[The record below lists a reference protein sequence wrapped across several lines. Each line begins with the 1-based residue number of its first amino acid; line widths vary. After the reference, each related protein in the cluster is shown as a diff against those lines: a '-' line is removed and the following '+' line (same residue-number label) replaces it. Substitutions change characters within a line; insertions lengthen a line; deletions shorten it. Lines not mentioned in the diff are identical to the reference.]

1 MSSRFFIM
9 TYVVVYIILWDH
21 DVAQSSS
28 FHVKLIRLSEFLSI
42 LRYEIS
48 PKPPHWQ
55 INTLDSIEWVY
66 RKIRHVYA
74 LNSVNEGCVM
84 YSILHMRYEIILL
97 NNTTSIYM
105 ITSHRTVIN
114 NISLPLTRI
123 TSLLLDRF
131 TRLVTTVNCVLST
144 TFLLCFFS
152 RVSLLRATILSERR
166 RCSWSAYL
174 AKMQVFRVDSP
185 SAIAEYNLQWLY
197 SLAFISLLYK
207 K

>member
-1 MSSRFFIM
+1 MTLIRFCRFCRHLA
-9 TYVVVYIILWDH
+9 IIDIYRLIGIIIIISFYEIT
-21 DVAQSSS
+21 DVAQSGS
-28 FHVKLIRLSEFLSI
+28 FHVKLIRLSELLDI

-48 PKPPHWQ
+48 LKPRHWQ
-55 INTLDSIEWVY
+55 INTLYSIEWVY

-84 YSILHMRYEIILL
+84 YSILHMRYEIFLL

-131 TRLVTTVNCVLST
+131 TRLVLLWTVCWVPLFCYVFFASFTTACDYSQRT
-144 TFLLCFFS
+144 S
-152 RVSLLRATILSERR
+152 SL
-166 RCSWSAYL
+166 
-174 AKMQVFRVDSP
+174 
-185 SAIAEYNLQWLY
+185 
-197 SLAFISLLYK
+197 
-207 K
+207 